1 MPAFVDVSG
10 TWRHLIPYVNIS
22 GAWRQIPQIYINVN
36 NTWRPLWTY
45 SWSIGGWGTC
55 SATCGGGT
63 QTRTVTCIRSGD
75 NKISPDTFCTSQGAG
90 TKPPTSQPCNT
101 QSCVQVYPADGIAC
115 CGTSGGVLIPDCVG
129 AQGGLCSISTGWWV
143 GNYYNATNTKDPCW
157 YHSARINGQILCQV
171 VAHSTNTSCTAN
183 GKTYEKGPENTS
195 IYCNGFIMEDGNTGS
210 GYTVKRYPYD
220 LVVK

>member
-63 QTRTVTCIRSGD
+63 QTRTITCIRSGD

-101 QSCVQVYPADGIAC
+101 QSCLPKCRCTCCQYMRYYTNTLPCTAAVVGSQTPNLAIMSHTAC
-115 CGTSGGVLIPDCVG
+115 LINGTWSSCSGGEPCILNAIYG
-129 AQGGLCSISTGWWV
+129 IQGGENTPGVGSDVLRDNLGRTWNCFAQYWWC
-143 GNYYNATNTKDPCW
+143 GNWDPCSR
-157 YHSARINGQILCQV
+157 YCSG
-171 VAHSTNTSCTAN
+171 VAN
-183 GKTYEKGPENTS
+183 
-195 IYCNGFIMEDGNTGS
+195 
-210 GYTVKRYPYD
+210 
-220 LVVK
+220 

>member
-75 NKISPDTFCTSQGAG
+75 NRTFGDNVCTAFGAG

-101 QSCVQVYPADGIAC
+101 QSCISCKYDDNNFYSCSFRGCLFKNNEKKIYVN
-115 CGTSGGVLIPDCVG
+115 GVLLDTG
-129 AQGGLCSISTGWWV
+129 ALC
-143 GNYYNATNTKDPCW
+143 
-157 YHSARINGQILCQV
+157 
-171 VAHSTNTSCTAN
+171 
-183 GKTYEKGPENTS
+183 
-195 IYCNGFIMEDGNTGS
+195 GNTGWHCLCNTLDGGQDEYC
-210 GYTVKRYPYD
+210 GYYAGTYQSTTYTWCPGGSDGRNHPSCRYQVCGP
-220 LVVK
+220 L

>member
-75 NKISPDTFCTSQGAG
+75 NRTFGDNVCTAFGAG

-101 QSCVQVYPADGIAC
+101 QSCVQVYTGVGSCRASGSAYCSGNCVNVTVGWLEPYSNCCEACMHAILDGQTIC
-115 CGTSGGVLIPDCVG
+115 M
-129 AQGGLCSISTGWWV
+129 QCS
-143 GNYYNATNTKDPCW
+143 NA
-157 YHSARINGQILCQV
+157 YR
-171 VAHSTNTSCTAN
+171 SCTAN
-183 GKTYEKGPENTS
+183 GKTYSKISTRRVSCSAN
-195 IYCNGFIMEDGNTGS
+195 YWDGES
-210 GYTVKRYPYD
+210 GYSGSSILYD
-220 LVVK
+220 LQVV

>member
-75 NKISPDTFCTSQGAG
+75 NRTFGDNVCTAFGAG

-101 QSCVQVYPADGIAC
+101 QSCVSCQYSLISMVPIYGTGIITDKPSTYNCWVYMLNNANMTVSGYCTTTCTLYGGGWGSPWDQGVGGYQVYNPPA
-115 CGTSGGVLIPDCVG
+115 CGSFYVG
-129 AQGGLCSISTGWWV
+129 ALMKEDTFWLQ
-143 GNYYNATNTKDPCW
+143 Y
-157 YHSARINGQILCQV
+157 QIC
-171 VAHSTNTSCTAN
+171 
-183 GKTYEKGPENTS
+183 GP
-195 IYCNGFIMEDGNTGS
+195 F
-210 GYTVKRYPYD
+210 
-220 LVVK
+220 

>member
-45 SWSIGGWGTC
+45 SWSIGSWGTC

-75 NKISPDTFCTSQGAG
+75 NRTFGDNVCTAFGAG

-101 QSCVQVYPADGIAC
+101 QSCVSCQYTYGVNGTNVTGCWGGQPKCWMFRLNGTLMSNGIWCASDC
-115 CGTSGGVLIPDCVG
+115 TNANVTHCKHGAGCSANNGPQGTLSGTCGPWYMGPLRNGTASFCDWDDWHE
-129 AQGGLCSISTGWWV
+129 LC
-143 GNYYNATNTKDPCW
+143 
-157 YHSARINGQILCQV
+157 
-171 VAHSTNTSCTAN
+171 
-183 GKTYEKGPENTS
+183 GP
-195 IYCNGFIMEDGNTGS
+195 F
-210 GYTVKRYPYD
+210 
-220 LVVK
+220 